1 MKTNVMPLL
10 AQCVAL
16 CSAMFTTSLRAAE
29 PNVAEPVK
37 TTVTYKQAGGVD
49 IKADVYATPATAPR
63 PAVVWI
69 HGGGLING
77 HREQVSSEVRD
88 FARANGFVLVS
99 LDYRLAPETKL
110 PAILSDLED
119 AFRWL
124 RGEGAKQFEVDPQ
137 RIAVTGGSAGG
148 FMTLASGFRV
158 QPPPRV
164 LLAFWGYGD
173 FLGEWASGPS
183 PYPRHNEKKISAE
196 DAARHSSG
204 KPVADARE
212 RQGDGA
218 AIYIHGRQTGSW
230 ARDVTGLDPR
240 GEPEKFTPLL
250 PVKNVSAKY
259 PPTVLVHGTADTDV
273 PFEQSQ
279 IMVREFEKHG
289 VRYEF
294 LPVQG
299 GEHGLGGGKP
309 EDIAEAYRKAFEFV
323 KRELLK
329 P

>member
-1 MKTNVMPLL
+1 MNTLL
-10 AQCVAL
+10 TTLAL
-16 CSAMFTTSLRAAE
+16 CFAILVPSLRAEA
-29 PNVAEPVK
+29 AEPVK
-37 TTVTYKQAGGVD
+37 TTVTYKQAGAVD
-49 IKADVYATPATAPR
+49 IKADVFATPASGPR

-77 HREQVSSEVRD
+77 HREQVSGQVRD

-110 PAILSDLED
+110 PAILNDLED

-124 RGEGAKQFEVDPQ
+124 RTDAAKQFQIDPQ

-158 QPPPRV
+158 QPPLRV

-173 FLGEWASGPS
+173 FLGAWASSPS
-183 PYPRHNEKKISAE
+183 PYPRHNEKKISDE

-204 KPVADARE
+204 PPVADARE
-212 RQGDGA
+212 RHGDGA
-218 AIYIHGRQTGSW
+218 AIYLHGRQTGQW
-230 ARDVTGLDPR
+230 ARDVTGLDPKR
-240 GEPEKFTPLL
+240 EPEKFTPLL
-250 PVKNVSAKY
+250 PVKNVSAQY

-279 IMVREFEKHG
+279 MMVREFEQHG
-289 VRYEF
+289 VKFEF
-294 LPVQG
+294 LPVHG
-299 GEHGLGGGKP
+299 GEHGLAGATP
-309 EDIAEAYRKAFEFV
+309 EDIAAAYRKALEFV